1 MSQLNRI
8 VVLGAI
14 WVSLGYADAGILS
27 LRPLY
32 TPETAVLN
40 PALVDLWG
48 TILSFRIEPDA
59 KAGYRVILSG
69 EQFLT
74 FRLVQLGT
82 ETIADCEFPDKPFEP
97 RLPMHRFA
105 RLRLEGNALRVDW
118 LRLQGPR
125 LPMHRFAR
133 LRLEG
138 NALRV
143 DWLGSKELGQRIVRT
158 GSPRHEQ
165 LEIDGEDV
173 LLLTGST
180 AELQHFLL
188 ECLKQPVAF
197 EDSEKF
203 ERAGPEP
210 RVADLNQ
217 QSWAVVYNCCA
228 SPEAS
233 ATALRH
239 AEEAVSLAAGDAEYW
254 RTLATA
260 RYRMGRFTDALAA
273 IGRAESLRKEASP
286 DDLALRA
293 MTLQRLGQEEA
304 SRRDLDGLRQML
316 ASHRYCG
323 DEETR
328 SLLQEAE
335 K

>member
-118 LRLQGPR
+118 L
-125 LPMHRFAR
+125 
-133 LRLEG
+133 
-138 NALRV
+138 
-143 DWLGSKELGQRIVRT
+143 GSKELGQRIVRT

-188 ECLKQPVAF
+188 ECLKQPDAF

-210 RVADLNQ
+210 RAADLNQ

-293 MTLQRLGQEEA
+293 MTLQRLGQEEEA
-304 SRRDLDGLRQML
+304 RRDLDGLRQML

-335 K
+335 KLIVPKGK

>member
-118 LRLQGPR
+118 L
-125 LPMHRFAR
+125 
-133 LRLEG
+133 
-138 NALRV
+138 
-143 DWLGSKELGQRIVRT
+143 GSKELGQRIVRT

-188 ECLKQPVAF
+188 ECLKQPDAF

-203 ERAGPEP
+203 ERTGPEP
-210 RVADLNQ
+210 RAADLNQ

-228 SPEAS
+228 KVLQYSASPAARLTASSACLRVVAEAS
-233 ATALRH
+233 G
-239 AEEAVSLAAGDAEYW
+239 LAQQLY
-254 RTLATA
+254 T
-260 RYRMGRFTDALAA
+260 
-273 IGRAESLRKEASP
+273 
-286 DDLALRA
+286 
-293 MTLQRLGQEEA
+293 
-304 SRRDLDGLRQML
+304 
-316 ASHRYCG
+316 
-323 DEETR
+323 
-328 SLLQEAE
+328 
-335 K
+335 